1 MSLCFS
7 GDCCC
12 EAALCR
18 GEYFN
23 CLKPIQSGT
32 KKKLV
37 FRVLKRQNSRS
48 SRGFAP
54 CTPTRVLPWTYWRP
68 KKAPKPSA
76 ELCPPPHPQYQL
88 LSDGPE
94 SENISLYL
102 SRKNDMKLK
111 QNIHGGNLLFLI
123 IL

>member
-12 EAALCR
+12 EAAVCR

-23 CLKPIQSGT
+23 CSKPIQSGT
-32 KKKLV
+32 KKKLA

-48 SRGFAP
+48 FRGFAP
-54 CTPTRVLPWTYWRP
+54 WTPPGSCLGPTGGLKW
-68 KKAPKPSA
+68 
-76 ELCPPPHPQYQL
+76 PPNPQLNFAPHPQYQL
-88 LSDGPE
+88 PSDGPE
-94 SENISLYL
+94 SVNISLYL
-102 SRKNDMKLK
+102 FRKNDMKLK
-111 QNIHGGNLLFLI
+111 QNIHGGNLVFLI

>member
-7 GDCCC
+7 SDCCC
-12 EAALCR
+12 EAALCG

-23 CLKPIQSGT
+23 CSKPIQSGT

-48 SRGFAP
+48 FRGFAP
-54 CTPTRVLPWTYWRP
+54 WTPTRVLPWTHWGP
-68 KKAPKPSA
+68 NKAPKPSA
-76 ELCPPPHPQYQL
+76 ELCPHPQYQL
-88 LSDGPE
+88 LSGGPE
-94 SENISLYL
+94 SINISLYL
-102 SRKNDMKLK
+102 FRKNDMKLK
-111 QNIHGGNLLFLI
+111 QNIHGGNLVFLI